1 MKTEKSEKKRGAE
14 REQPAV
20 RDEWWTDERVK
31 SYLSLET
38 TEDESRD
45 FHILIKAYRG
55 MTADIFERFIGFFL
69 EERRSLNDRGPH
81 GETILDVVSQ
91 HKQSGDYRKVL
102 EDAGAERGLT

>member
-1 MKTEKSEKKRGAE
+1 MKTDKKRGAQ

-31 SYLSLET
+31 SYLYLESNN
-38 TEDESRD
+38 DESRD

-55 MTADIFERFIGFFL
+55 MTAEIFERFITFFL
-69 EERRSLNDRGPH
+69 AEGRSLQVKGPH

-91 HKQSGDYRKVL
+91 HKQSGDYQKIL
-102 EDAGAERGLT
+102 EEAGAERGLT